1 LGRIKR
7 IDRIFFTSGYAV
19 KFSPKEL
26 LYWFKKMKETL
37 MEPTKN
43 DSKRFVNSNIKESSS
58 SEVGTLLN
66 KLRKTGIVAIL
77 NMNKKSQMTMS
88 SWAHD
93 IVNQYNAVLKNN
105 PMKLKNITE
114 LPCSKMDA
122 KLAIKFLLLGS
133 VEKGLGDHAA
143 SNLRDKFISLGSF
156 QSIDQKDIVKLM
168 NYIRDIKKKSVDA
181 NIFSLPGFNKYMDLI
196 ISEQKALL
204 EEINS
209 FIEDIRKIK
218 KNSEL

>member
-1 LGRIKR
+1 
-7 IDRIFFTSGYAV
+7 
-19 KFSPKEL
+19 
-26 LYWFKKMKETL
+26 MKETS

-43 DSKRFVNSNIKESSS
+43 DKKRFVNSNTKDSSS
-58 SEVGTLLN
+58 SEVGALLN
-66 KLRKTGIVAIL
+66 KLRKTGIIAIL

-133 VEKGLGDHAA
+133 VEKGSDDNTA
-143 SNLRDKFISLGSF
+143 SNLKDKFISLGSF
-156 QSIDQKDIVKLM
+156 QSIDQKDIVNLM
-168 NYIRDIKKKSVDA
+168 KYIRDIKKKSMDA
-181 NIFSLPGFNKYMDLI
+181 NIFSLPEFNKYMDLI

-204 EEINS
+204 DEINS

-218 KNSEL
+218 KNTEL

>member
-1 LGRIKR
+1 M
-7 IDRIFFTSGYAV
+7 
-19 KFSPKEL
+19 
-26 LYWFKKMKETL
+26 FKKMKETS
-37 MEPTKN
+37 MDPKKY
-43 DSKRFVNSNIKESSS
+43 DKKQFVNSNDKESSS
-58 SEVGTLLN
+58 SKAGALLN
-66 KLRKTGIVAIL
+66 KLRKMGIIAIL

-88 SWAHD
+88 NWAHD

-122 KLAIKFLLLGS
+122 KLAIKFLMLGS
-133 VEKGLGDHAA
+133 VEKGLYDNTA

-168 NYIRDIKKKSVDA
+168 KYIRDIKEKSME
-181 NIFSLPGFNKYMDLI
+181 NNTFSLPGFNKYMDLI
-196 ISEQKALL
+196 ISEQKALV

-218 KNSEL
+218 KNTEF

>member
-1 LGRIKR
+1 
-7 IDRIFFTSGYAV
+7 
-19 KFSPKEL
+19 
-26 LYWFKKMKETL
+26 
-37 MEPTKN
+37 MEPTRN
-43 DSKRFVNSNIKESSS
+43 DKKRFVNSNTKESSS
-58 SEVGTLLN
+58 SEVDALLN
-66 KLRKTGIVAIL
+66 KLRKTGIIAIL

-114 LPCSKMDA
+114 LPCSKMDT

-133 VEKGLGDHAA
+133 VEKGLDDHTA

-168 NYIRDIKKKSVDA
+168 KYINDIQINSMQSDTLH
-181 NIFSLPGFNKYMDLI
+181 FPQLNKYMDLI

-218 KNSEL
+218 KNTEL

>member
-1 LGRIKR
+1 
-7 IDRIFFTSGYAV
+7 
-19 KFSPKEL
+19 
-26 LYWFKKMKETL
+26 

-43 DSKRFVNSNIKESSS
+43 DKKRFVNSNTKDSSS
-58 SEVGTLLN
+58 SEVGALLN
-66 KLRKTGIVAIL
+66 KLRETGIIPIL

-93 IVNQYNAVLKNN
+93 IVNQYNTVLKNN

-133 VEKGLGDHAA
+133 VEKGLGDHTT

-168 NYIRDIKKKSVDA
+168 KYIRDIKKKSMNA
-181 NIFSLPGFNKYMDLI
+181 NTFSLPEFNKYMDLI

>member
-1 LGRIKR
+1 M
-7 IDRIFFTSGYAV
+7 
-19 KFSPKEL
+19 
-26 LYWFKKMKETL
+26 FKKMKETS
-37 MEPTKN
+37 MDPKKY
-43 DSKRFVNSNIKESSS
+43 DKKQFVNSNDKESSS
-58 SEVGTLLN
+58 SEAGALLN
-66 KLRKTGIVAIL
+66 KLRKMGIIAIL

-88 SWAHD
+88 NWAHD

-122 KLAIKFLLLGS
+122 KLAIKFLMLGS
-133 VEKGLGDHAA
+133 VEKGLDDNTA

-156 QSIDQKDIVKLM
+156 QSIDQKDVVKLM
-168 NYIRDIKKKSVDA
+168 KYIRDIKEKSME
-181 NIFSLPGFNKYMDLI
+181 NNTFSLPGFNKYMDLI
-196 ISEQKALL
+196 ISEQKALV

-218 KNSEL
+218 KNTEL

>member
-1 LGRIKR
+1 M
-7 IDRIFFTSGYAV
+7 A
-19 KFSPKEL
+19 PKKNN
-26 LYWFKKMKETL
+26 KKQ
-37 MEPTKN
+37 
-43 DSKRFVNSNIKESSS
+43 FVNSNTKDGSS
-58 SEVGTLLN
+58 SEAGALLN
-66 KLRKTGIVAIL
+66 KLRKMGIMAIL
-77 NMNKKSQMTMS
+77 NMNKKSQLTMS
-88 SWAHD
+88 NWAHD

-133 VEKGLGDHAA
+133 VEKGLDDKTF

-156 QSIDQKDIVKLM
+156 QSIDQKDIAKLM
-168 NYIRDIKKKSVDA
+168 KYIRGIKKKSMDD
-181 NIFSLPGFNKYMDLI
+181 NTFSLPEFNKYMDLI

-218 KNSEL
+218 KNSKL

>member
-1 LGRIKR
+1 
-7 IDRIFFTSGYAV
+7 
-19 KFSPKEL
+19 
-26 LYWFKKMKETL
+26 MKETS
-37 MEPTKN
+37 MDPKKY
-43 DSKRFVNSNIKESSS
+43 DKKQFVNSNNKESSS
-58 SEVGTLLN
+58 SEAGALLN
-66 KLRKTGIVAIL
+66 KLRKMGIIAIL

-88 SWAHD
+88 NWAHD

-122 KLAIKFLLLGS
+122 KLAIKFLMLGS
-133 VEKGLGDHAA
+133 VEKGLDDNTA

-156 QSIDQKDIVKLM
+156 QSIDQKDVVKLM
-168 NYIRDIKKKSVDA
+168 KYIRDIKEKSME
-181 NIFSLPGFNKYMDLI
+181 NNTFSLPGFNKYMDLI
-196 ISEQKALL
+196 ISEQKALV

-218 KNSEL
+218 KNTEF

>member
-1 LGRIKR
+1 
-7 IDRIFFTSGYAV
+7 
-19 KFSPKEL
+19 
-26 LYWFKKMKETL
+26 MKETS
-37 MEPTKN
+37 MDPKEN
-43 DSKRFVNSNIKESSS
+43 DKKPFVNSNNKESSS
-58 SEVGTLLN
+58 SEAGALLK
-66 KLRKTGIVAIL
+66 KLRKMGIIAIL

-88 SWAHD
+88 NWAHD

-122 KLAIKFLLLGS
+122 KLAIKFLMLGS
-133 VEKGLGDHAA
+133 VEKGIDDNTA

-156 QSIDQKDIVKLM
+156 QSIDQKDIVKLTK
-168 NYIRDIKKKSVDA
+168 YIHDIKEKSMG
-181 NIFSLPGFNKYMDLI
+181 NNTFSLPGFNKYMDLI
-196 ISEQKALL
+196 ISEQKALV

-218 KNSEL
+218 KNTEF

>member
-1 LGRIKR
+1 M
-7 IDRIFFTSGYAV
+7 D
-19 KFSPKEL
+19 PK
-26 LYWFKKMKETL
+26 
-37 MEPTKN
+37 KN
-43 DSKRFVNSNIKESSS
+43 DKKQFVNQNNKGSSS
-58 SEVGTLLN
+58 SEVGALLN
-66 KLRKTGIVAIL
+66 KLRKMGIIAIL

-88 SWAHD
+88 NWAYD

-122 KLAIKFLLLGS
+122 KLAIKFLMLGS
-133 VEKGLGDHAA
+133 VEKGLDDNTA

-156 QSIDQKDIVKLM
+156 QSIDQKDIVKLTK
-168 NYIRDIKKKSVDA
+168 YIRDIKEKSMG
-181 NIFSLPGFNKYMDLI
+181 NNTFSLPGFNKYMDLI
-196 ISEQKALL
+196 ISEQKALV

-218 KNSEL
+218 KNTEL

>member
-1 LGRIKR
+1 MTGYFYIRLFCQ
-7 IDRIFFTSGYAV
+7 FF
-19 KFSPKEL
+19 PKEL
-26 LYWFKKMKETL
+26 LNKFKKMKVTS
-37 MEPTKN
+37 MAPTKN
-43 DSKRFVNSNIKESSS
+43 NKKQFVNSNTKDGSS
-58 SEVGTLLN
+58 SEAGALLN
-66 KLRKTGIVAIL
+66 KLRKTGVMAIL
-77 NMNKKSQMTMS
+77 NMNKKSQLTMS
-88 SWAHD
+88 NWAHD

-122 KLAIKFLLLGS
+122 KLAIKFLMLGS
-133 VEKGLGDHAA
+133 VEKGLDDKTV

-168 NYIRDIKKKSVDA
+168 KYSRDIKEKLMED

-204 EEINS
+204 EEISS

-218 KNSEL
+218 KNTEF

>member
-1 LGRIKR
+1 MKV
-7 IDRIFFTSGYAV
+7 TSMA
-19 KFSPKEL
+19 
-26 LYWFKKMKETL
+26 
-37 MEPTKN
+37 PTKN
-43 DSKRFVNSNIKESSS
+43 NKKQFVNSNTNEGSS
-58 SEVGTLLN
+58 SEVGALLD
-66 KLRKTGIVAIL
+66 KLRKMGIIAIL
-77 NMNKKSQMTMS
+77 NMNKKSQLTMS
-88 SWAHD
+88 NWAHD

-133 VEKGLGDHAA
+133 VEKGLDDKTF

-156 QSIDQKDIVKLM
+156 QSIDQKDIVRLTK
-168 NYIRDIKKKSVDA
+168 YIRDIKEKSMED
-181 NIFSLPGFNKYMDLI
+181 NFFSLPGFNKYMDLI

-204 EEINS
+204 EEISS

-218 KNSEL
+218 KNTEF

>member
-1 LGRIKR
+1 M
-7 IDRIFFTSGYAV
+7 
-19 KFSPKEL
+19 
-26 LYWFKKMKETL
+26 FKKMKETS
-37 MEPTKN
+37 MDPKKN
-43 DSKRFVNSNIKESSS
+43 DKKQFVNSNKKESSS
-58 SEVGTLLN
+58 SEVRGLLS
-66 KLRKTGIVAIL
+66 KLRKMGIIAIL
-77 NMNKKSQMTMS
+77 NMNKKSQLTMS
-88 SWAHD
+88 NWAHD

-122 KLAIKFLLLGS
+122 KLAIKFLMLGS
-133 VEKGLGDHAA
+133 VEKGLDDNAA

-156 QSIDQKDIVKLM
+156 QSIEQKDIVKLM
-168 NYIRDIKKKSVDA
+168 KYIRDIKEKSMEN
-181 NIFSLPGFNKYMDLI
+181 NIFSLPGLNKYMDLI

-218 KNSEL
+218 KNTEL

>member
-1 LGRIKR
+1 M
-7 IDRIFFTSGYAV
+7 
-19 KFSPKEL
+19 
-26 LYWFKKMKETL
+26 FKKMKETS
-37 MEPTKN
+37 MDPKKY
-43 DSKRFVNSNIKESSS
+43 DKKQFVNSNDKESSS
-58 SEVGTLLN
+58 SEAGALLN
-66 KLRKTGIVAIL
+66 KLRKMGIIAIL

-88 SWAHD
+88 NWAHD

-122 KLAIKFLLLGS
+122 KLAIKFLMLGS
-133 VEKGLGDHAA
+133 VEKGLDDNTA

-156 QSIDQKDIVKLM
+156 QSIDQKDVVKLM
-168 NYIRDIKKKSVDA
+168 KYIRDIKEKSME
-181 NIFSLPGFNKYMDLI
+181 NNTFSLPGFNKYMDLI
-196 ISEQKALL
+196 ISEQKALV

-218 KNSEL
+218 KNTEF

>member
-19 KFSPKEL
+19 KFFPKEL
-26 LYWFKKMKETL
+26 LYWFKKMKETS

-43 DSKRFVNSNIKESSS
+43 DKKRFVNSNTKESSS
-58 SEVGTLLN
+58 SEVGALLN
-66 KLRKTGIVAIL
+66 KLRKKGIIAII

-88 SWAHD
+88 SWAYD
-93 IVNQYNAVLKNN
+93 IVDQYNAVLKNN

-114 LPCSKMDA
+114 LPCSKMDV

-133 VEKGLGDHAA
+133 VEKGLDDNTA
-143 SNLRDKFISLGSF
+143 SNLKDKFISLGSF
-156 QSIDQKDIVKLM
+156 QSIDQNDMVKLM
-168 NYIRDIKKKSVDA
+168 KYTRDIKEKSMDA

-204 EEINS
+204 EDLNS

-218 KNSEL
+218 KNTEL

>member
-1 LGRIKR
+1 
-7 IDRIFFTSGYAV
+7 
-19 KFSPKEL
+19 
-26 LYWFKKMKETL
+26 MKETS
-37 MEPTKN
+37 MDPKKY
-43 DSKRFVNSNIKESSS
+43 DKKQFVNSNDKESSS
-58 SEVGTLLN
+58 SEAGALLN
-66 KLRKTGIVAIL
+66 KLRKMGIIAIL

-88 SWAHD
+88 NWAHD

-122 KLAIKFLLLGS
+122 KLAIKFLMLGS
-133 VEKGLGDHAA
+133 VEKGLDDNMA

-156 QSIDQKDIVKLM
+156 QSIDQKDVVKLM
-168 NYIRDIKKKSVDA
+168 KYIRDIKEKSME
-181 NIFSLPGFNKYMDLI
+181 NNTFSLPGFNKYMDLI
-196 ISEQKALL
+196 ISEQKALV

-218 KNSEL
+218 KNTEF

>member
-1 LGRIKR
+1 MTGYFYIRLFCQ
-7 IDRIFFTSGYAV
+7 FF
-19 KFSPKEL
+19 PKEL
-26 LYWFKKMKETL
+26 LNKFKKMKVTS
-37 MEPTKN
+37 MAPTKN
-43 DSKRFVNSNIKESSS
+43 NKKQFVNSNTKDGSS
-58 SEVGTLLN
+58 SEAGALLN
-66 KLRKTGIVAIL
+66 KLRKMGIIAIL
-77 NMNKKSQMTMS
+77 NMNKKSQLTMS
-88 SWAHD
+88 NWAHD

-122 KLAIKFLLLGS
+122 KLAIKFLMLGS
-133 VEKGLGDHAA
+133 VEKGLDDKTV

-168 NYIRDIKKKSVDA
+168 KYIRDIKENSMED

-204 EEINS
+204 EEISS

-218 KNSEL
+218 KNTEF

>member
-1 LGRIKR
+1 
-7 IDRIFFTSGYAV
+7 
-19 KFSPKEL
+19 
-26 LYWFKKMKETL
+26 

-58 SEVGTLLN
+58 SEVGALLN

-105 PMKLKNITE
+105 PMKLKNIKE
-114 LPCSKMDA
+114 LPC
-122 KLAIKFLLLGS
+122 
-133 VEKGLGDHAA
+133 
-143 SNLRDKFISLGSF
+143 
-156 QSIDQKDIVKLM
+156 IDQKDIVKLM
-168 NYIRDIKKKSVDA
+168 KYIRDIKKKSMDA